1 MKNHYCFSFK
11 IILFILFFS
20 ANLSN
25 VAKEKKEGLC
35 KKGALNVLFVSQ
47 LETISLLKAYLIK
60 NKIK

>member
-25 VAKEKKEGLC
+25 VAKEKKDGLC

-47 LETISLLKAYLIK
+47 LDTISLFKALF
-60 NKIK
+60 NKK